1 MPSSPAARYDVGDY
15 SICFAESISAGQE
28 QLSINSAAS
37 FRALFYGCRMASGD
51 QLSAAQLASGIN
63 VSKALHRDRP
73 VSSFTT
79 YSLALVQQTE
89 VDMRSL
95 AEFEV
100 LLERSQLKD
109 GDMVVV
115 TLIGVLDARWPLVA
129 AYSQDGSLQP
139 YGFGHL
145 NKSPAQLKRYTHI
158 KNVEMRKSA
167 R

>member
-1 MPSSPAARYDVGDY
+1 
-15 SICFAESISAGQE
+15 
-28 QLSINSAAS
+28 
-37 FRALFYGCRMASGD
+37 
-51 QLSAAQLASGIN
+51 
-63 VSKALHRDRP
+63 
-73 VSSFTT
+73 
-79 YSLALVQQTE
+79 
-89 VDMRSL
+89 MRSL

-145 NKSPAQLKRYTHI
+145 NKSPAQLRYTHI
-158 KNVEMRKSA
+158 KNVEVRKSA